1 MARQTRQQRRAR
13 RAQSQPA
20 LAGGP
25 PVRPP
30 ARPTANGGDEPR
42 RQPRPETEER
52 RAPGSG
58 PVHFVQE
65 AWAELKKVE
74 WPDQHQT
81 ISRTA
86 VVIIACLIV
95 GIYLYGN
102 DQLWSYIVKHILLR

>member
-30 ARPTANGGDEPR
+30 ARPTANGGEEPAR
-42 RQPRPETEER
+42 RPRPESEER
-52 RAPGSG
+52 TAPGSG
-58 PVHFVQE
+58 IVHFVAE

-74 WPDQHQT
+74 WPSQHALV
-81 ISRTA
+81 SGTA
-86 VVIIACLIV
+86 VVLIACLIV
-95 GIYLYGN
+95 GFYLWLN
-102 DQLWSYIVKHILLR
+102 DELWKYVVQHVLLR